1 MIPEVLVNLGLSPEE
16 ADIYLSLINS
26 GPQSAGQLAKSTK
39 VKRTYIYSVSAS
51 LIKKGLASQNKKGKT
66 TIFSPMSPDKLS
78 SLVQTKKQL
87 IEQAENTLES
97 VLPQLKTKFEAVDT
111 RPVITYYEGVEGIK
125 KVYRDTLVNTQ
136 EILAIVETSE
146 VDSEIYDWVT
156 KEYVQQRVKNKIRVK
171 AIVASGIKT
180 KTYIGLNEKEL
191 RETKVVSS
199 EKFPF
204 ENEINIY
211 GSKLAIIN
219 HRKGSKLL
227 GVIIDNK
234 LIAETFK
241 SWFNLT
247 WSKVSL

>member
-1 MIPEVLVNLGLSPEE
+1 MIPEVLINLGLSPEE

-51 LIKKGLASQNKKGKT
+51 LVKKGLVSQSKKGKT
-66 TIFSPMSPDKLS
+66 TVFSPMSPDKLA
-78 SLVQTKKQL
+78 SLVENKKVL

-97 VLPQLKTKFEAVDT
+97 IMPSLKEKFEAVDT
-111 RPVITYYEGVEGIK
+111 RPVVTYYEGADGIK
-125 KVYRDTLVNTQ
+125 KVYKDTLKNAK
-136 EILAIVETSE
+136 EILALVETSE
-146 VDSEIYDWVT
+146 VDPEIYNWVT
-156 KEYVQQRVKNKIRVK
+156 KEYVRERAKGDIKVK
-171 AIVASGIKT
+171 AIASSGPKT
-180 KTYIGLNEKEL
+180 AIYTGLNREEL

-211 GSKLAIIN
+211 GSKIAIIN
-219 HRKGSKLL
+219 HKKGDKLL

-234 LIAETFK
+234 SVAETFK
-241 SWFNLT
+241 SWFRLT
-247 WSKVSL
+247 WSKI